1 MEDFDQL
8 QITIRNAH
16 VYKVPP
22 TAGAQG
28 FMCANWPP
36 ENCIFT
42 GNLKIV
48 TRGSTLRIV
57 LENPVTNQVFSEIPI
72 EYVGAEPQVERAAD
86 SSRYFVIKLRKQGA
100 VVLCGVGF
108 DRREDAFDFN
118 VQLRDHGA
126 FLSRQDAPSVSLAAQ
141 LGPDAMA
148 AVRGHEGQKIGLRF
162 GAPRKTPQATAPPP
176 RVGGFAPPPA
186 WNPPK

>member
-1 MEDFDQL
+1 MEDFDQV
-8 QITIRNAH
+8 QISIKQAH

-42 GNLKIV
+42 GRLKIV
-48 TRGSTLRIV
+48 TRGSSLRIV
-57 LENPVTNQVFSEIPI
+57 LEDPTNDKVFSEIPI
-72 EYVGAEPQVERAAD
+72 EYVGAEPQIERAAD
-86 SSRYFVIKLRKQGA
+86 SSRYYVIKLRKGGSL
-100 VVLCGVGF
+100 VLCGVGF

-118 VQLRDHGA
+118 VQLRDHGS
-126 FLSRQDAPSVSLAAQ
+126 FLVRQDAPSVSLAAQ

-148 AVRGHEGQKIGLRF
+148 AVRGQEGQKIGMRF
-162 GAPRKTPQATAPPP
+162 GAPRKTQQIAPQARPS
-176 RVGGFAPPPA
+176 GFAPPPA
-186 WNPPK
+186 WNPPQ